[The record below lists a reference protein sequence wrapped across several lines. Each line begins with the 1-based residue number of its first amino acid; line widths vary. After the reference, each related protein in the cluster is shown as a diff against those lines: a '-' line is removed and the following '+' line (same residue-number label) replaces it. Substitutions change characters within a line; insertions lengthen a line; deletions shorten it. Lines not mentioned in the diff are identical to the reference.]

1 MTGPGRHKGHYQ
13 ELCKGAQHQY
23 TIGIKTRAWYI
34 GTVLTVSGEEI
45 RSSQLWETVLVRV
58 REAILAGEVPAGTKL
73 VETELAERF
82 GTSRGPIRQAI
93 RELAREGLVV
103 ELPRRRAF
111 VATLTARD
119 LVEVYAVRE
128 ALESGAMR
136 EVVAHASD
144 AEISALGSSLAD
156 LEDGWARGVDYLES
170 AILDLQFHR
179 QLVALRRN
187 ARMAA
192 MYEQMLAQTM
202 LLLRSAAEG
211 SPTLRSGMPRS
222 VHRDILDALQARSP
236 ERAGAAIAR
245 HYRHAEDRLFGR
257 LGGVNNSAEVL
268 PLPGPPCAC

>member
-1 MTGPGRHKGHYQ
+1 M
-13 ELCKGAQHQY
+13 
-23 TIGIKTRAWYI
+23 
-34 GTVLTVSGEEI
+34 
-45 RSSQLWETVLVRV
+45 

-119 LVEVYAVRE
+119 LVEVYGVRE

-136 EVVAHASD
+136 GVIAHATDS
-144 AEISALGSSLAD
+144 EISALESSLVA
-156 LEDGWARGVDYLES
+156 LEDAWARDVDYLES
-170 AILDLQFHR
+170 ATLDLQFHR

-187 ARMAA
+187 PRMTA

-202 LLLRSAAEG
+202 LLLRSAAES
-211 SPTLRSGMPRS
+211 SPTLRRGMPS
-222 VHRDILDALQARSP
+222 AVHRDIIDALQARNP
-236 ERAGAAIAR
+236 ERAGAAVAR

-257 LGGVNNSAEVL
+257 LNSQTAALGNERS
-268 PLPGPPCAC
+268 